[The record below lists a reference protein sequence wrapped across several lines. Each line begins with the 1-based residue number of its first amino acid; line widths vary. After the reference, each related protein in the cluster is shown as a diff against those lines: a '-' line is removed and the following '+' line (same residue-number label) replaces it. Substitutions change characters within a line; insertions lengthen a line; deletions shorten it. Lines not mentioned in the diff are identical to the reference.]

1 MTVHR
6 LPISLVA
13 DTKIARDLTLDA
25 AREVTSNRKTTRH
38 VPPAQIKRMLDSR
51 IEREVID
58 GLRKI
63 IAMQYTSPLSTTLP
77 FFPAVLKTLSN
88 PTPLTRSL
96 VYAYLTHHAE
106 ADADTALLSINT
118 IQKSFSDSNPR
129 VRALALRTMSA
140 LRVPVISQIVSLAI
154 KRALTDASPV
164 VRKTAAFACV
174 KCVRLDPK
182 MLPQVTEY
190 LGQLLG
196 DQQYHVVG
204 AAVAAFSELCPD
216 RIDLLHRH
224 YRSIVKQM
232 VDMDEWGQLATL
244 RVLTAYARAC
254 FPYRTKRVPKV
265 GKTVTA
271 LAGNKTLISTDD
283 FYADESTM
291 PAPEQATDDQD
302 TGEYESRQILD
313 PDLALLLDTAG
324 PLLQSRNSA
333 VIVAVTKA
341 YLYLAPDSH
350 LPRAISSLVALLRSP
365 LHIRQTSLHDIVQ
378 VCLAHPTLFVP
389 YFRHFLL
396 SAAETTSIACLKLEL
411 LTLIFPHSKAD
422 VQGLILAELDHSSRT
437 FARSHDQDMVRQAV
451 SAIGR
456 CAQASTGSTLA
467 QCTRLLLAQLQSS
480 TPEQEHSRILVTE
493 ALEVVRHLIQ
503 RDPEAHQTTVVR
515 LAKNLDTLV
524 APTARASV
532 VWLVGEFASLASTT
546 APEASIAPDV
556 LRILLKGYSNETDLV
571 REQIILLAAK
581 LYLHWLNAESS
592 LDKSREEAVASPSS
606 PSSSSAADQ
615 RSSSPIELL
624 YNHALLLARYTP
636 SYDLRDRAR
645 LIRALLPADPSFPSS
660 SSNNM
665 RSNSSSSS
673 NTDLASLVL
682 LAPKPVPSNPSRAE
696 QTKHLQL
703 GTSTLAVH
711 PAGGADSSSA
721 AAAAAAGLL
730 LRGYADLPD
739 WVSEG
744 REPDPALRDVLDDN
758 SKTAAGHTGD
768 ARRGDGNGNGIGIG
782 IGTGS
787 AAASNKLDQAVA
799 LQQQQQ
805 SAGLGKS
812 KTLDRWLDEGS
823 TSEGSE
829 GSEGSDEESSGSEE
843 EDSDDDDDEDEDDDS
858 NDDDDDDDDGEEEED
873 SDDDDET
880 NGNNDPP
887 APSTSMTGQHGIRN
901 HE

>member
-6 LPISLVA
+6 LPMSLVA
-13 DTKIARDLTLDA
+13 DTQTARDLTLDA
-25 AREVTSNRKTTRH
+25 AREVTVNRKTTRH

-190 LGQLLG
+190 LDQLLG

-204 AAVAAFSELCPD
+204 AAVAVFSELCPD

-271 LAGNKTLISTDD
+271 AAGNKTLISTDD
-283 FYADESTM
+283 FYADESTT
-291 PAPEQATDDQD
+291 PATEQATDDLG
-302 TGEYESRQILD
+302 TGEHETRQVLD
-313 PDLALLLDTAG
+313 PDLTLLLDTAE

-350 LPRAISSLVALLRSP
+350 LPQAISSLVALLRSP

-378 VCLAHPTLFVP
+378 VCLAHPALLVP

-396 SAAETTSIACLKLEL
+396 SATETASIACLKLEL
-411 LTLIFPHSKAD
+411 MTLIFPHSKSD

-451 SAIGR
+451 GAIGR
-456 CAQASTGSTLA
+456 CAQASTGPTLA

-480 TPEQEHSRILVTE
+480 TPDQEHSRILVTE

-503 RDPEAHQTTVVR
+503 RDPEAHHSTVIR
-515 LAKNLDTLV
+515 LAKSLDALV

-556 LRILLKGYSNETDLV
+556 LRILLKGYINETDLV

-592 LDKSREEAVASPSS
+592 LDQSQREAVASPPRSAS
-606 PSSSSAADQ
+606 PSPSLSPSDH

-645 LIRALLPADPSFPSS
+645 LIRALLPADRCSS
-660 SSNNM
+660 SSSSFSNNM
-665 RSNSSSSS
+665 RSNSS
-673 NTDLASLVL
+673 NTDLATLVL

-711 PAGGADSSSA
+711 PAGRADSSSA
-721 AAAAAAGLL
+721 AGLL
-730 LRGYADLPD
+730 LKGYADLPE

-744 REPDPALRDVLDDN
+744 REPDPALRDVLDDS
-758 SKTAAGHTGD
+758 SKAAGHTGD
-768 ARRGDGNGNGIGIG
+768 ARRGDGNANANGG
-782 IGTGS
+782 GS

-799 LQQQQQ
+799 LQQQHT
-805 SAGLGKS
+805 AGLGKS

-829 GSEGSDEESSGSEE
+829 GSEGSEQESSGSEE

-858 NDDDDDDDDGEEEED
+858 DDDDDDDDDDGEEED
-873 SDDDDET
+873 SDDDDDET
-880 NGNNDPP
+880 NGNNEPP
-887 APSTSMTGQHGIRN
+887 APSTSFTGQHGIRN